1 LYDLL
6 NKVFRPGDIFTHVY
20 GGTRGEQDE
29 KTLGP
34 SQALIDGRKRG
45 VLFDVGH
52 GSGSMRWRVAV
63 PVTKAGFY
71 PDTISSDLHVRS
83 MNDSVR
89 DLLYV
94 MSKMLAL
101 GMPLDKVFAANT
113 WNAAKAIK
121 RDAQIGHL
129 SVGAVADVA
138 VLRVDKGRFGFT
150 DVHGARLTGGERLRC
165 QLTLRE
171 GKVVWDEDAVTRVDW
186 TTLPPGYRGVG
197 DPKWDGYAEAPR
209 APRPGATR
217 QP

>member
-1 LYDLL
+1 
-6 NKVFRPGDIFTHVY
+6 
-20 GGTRGEQDE
+20 
-29 KTLGP
+29 
-34 SQALIDGRKRG
+34 
-45 VLFDVGH
+45 
-52 GSGSMRWRVAV
+52 
-63 PVTKAGFY
+63 
-71 PDTISSDLHVRS
+71 

-121 RDAQIGHL
+121 RDAQLGHL
-129 SVGAVADVA
+129 SAGAVADVA

-150 DVHGARLTGGERLRC
+150 DVHGARLTGDQRLRC

-209 APRPGATR
+209 APRAGGTR
-217 QP
+217 QPQP

>member
-1 LYDLL
+1 
-6 NKVFRPGDIFTHVY
+6 
-20 GGTRGEQDE
+20 
-29 KTLGP
+29 
-34 SQALIDGRKRG
+34 
-45 VLFDVGH
+45 
-52 GSGSMRWRVAV
+52 M
-63 PVTKAGFY
+63 TKAGFY
-71 PDTISSDLHVRS
+71 PDTISTDLHARS

-89 DLLYV
+89 DALYV

-150 DVHGARLTGGERLRC
+150 DVHGARLTGDQRLRC

-171 GKVVWDEDAVTRVDW
+171 GKVVWDEDAVTRTDW

-209 APRPGATR
+209 APRAGGTR